1 MKPVLLLIFAF
12 ALAGQQPAQ
21 EETPVF
27 RAGVS
32 LVRVDAQVVANR
44 QPVQGLAKE
53 DFVVLDNGAP
63 QTIEY
68 FGRES
73 EPLWVVLVLDVSGSM
88 NKRLT
93 EIAAVARQALSGLK
107 AEDQVAVM
115 LFSREAKVV
124 QEFTANPQEAA
135 PAIQRAPREKGL
147 GSASRINE
155 AIIEAAKY
163 VGEKAANHA
172 GRRSIV
178 LLTDNQGLAY
188 QVPDE
193 TVLRALFAASAT
205 LNPIVTPEAKEPA
218 APKAGQYTNPDFT
231 PHDVFKLARE
241 TGGEVLKAQD
251 AGRTFQEMLERLR
264 TRYSLHYRQPAGA
277 AGSAR
282 SIKVE
287 LSAAARGRYP
297 KAEVRSRT
305 GYLSGN

>member
-1 MKPVLLLIFAF
+1 M
-12 ALAGQQPAQ
+12 
-21 EETPVF
+21 F

-32 LVRVDAQVVANR
+32 LVRVDAQVVNNR
-44 QPVQGLAKE
+44 QPVAGLGKE
-53 DFVVLDNGAP
+53 DFVIFDNGAVQP
-63 QTIEY
+63 VEY
-68 FGRES
+68 FGRET
-73 EPLWVVLVLDVSGSM
+73 EPLWIVLVLDVSGSM
-88 NKRLT
+88 HKRLS

-107 AEDQVAVM
+107 ADDQVAVM
-115 LFSREAKVV
+115 LFSREAKVA

-135 PAIQRAPREKGL
+135 PAIQGALREKGL

-163 VGEKAANHA
+163 IGEKAANHA

-178 LLTDNQGLAY
+178 ILTDNQGLAY

-193 TVLRALFAASAT
+193 AVLRALFEANAT
-205 LNPIVTPEAKEPA
+205 LNPIVTPEAKPPA

-251 AGRTFQEMLERLR
+251 AGRSFQEMLERLR
-264 TRYSLHYRQPAGA
+264 TRYSLHYRPPAGA

-282 SIKVE
+282 AIKVE
-287 LSAAARGRYP
+287 LSAAARSRYP
-297 KAEVRSRT
+297 KAEVRART
-305 GYLSGN
+305 GYMSGN

>member
-1 MKPVLLLIFAF
+1 MLLLIFAF
-12 ALAGQQPAQ
+12 VLGAQQPAQ

-27 RAGVS
+27 RAGVA

-44 QPVQGLAKE
+44 QPVTGLGKD
-53 DFVVLDNGAP
+53 DFVIFDNGAP
-63 QTIEY
+63 QPIEY

-73 EPLWVVLVLDVSGSM
+73 EPLWIVLVLDVSGSM
-88 NKRLT
+88 TKRLT
-93 EIAAVARQALSGLK
+93 EIAGVARQALSSLK
-107 AEDQVAVM
+107 PEDQVAVM

-124 QEFTANPQEAA
+124 QEFTASPQDAA

-155 AIIEAAKY
+155 AIIEAAKFL
-163 VGEKAANHA
+163 GEKAANHA

-178 LLTDNQGLAY
+178 ILTDNQGLAY

-193 TVLRALFAASAT
+193 AVLRALFEANAT
-205 LNPIVTPEAKEPA
+205 LNPIVTPEAKPPA
-218 APKAGQYTNPDFT
+218 APKPGQYTNPDFS

-251 AGRTFQEMLERLR
+251 AGRSLQEMLERLR
-264 TRYSLHYRQPAGA
+264 TRYSLHYRPPAAA

-282 SIKVE
+282 TIKVD
-287 LSAAARGRYP
+287 LSAAARNRYP
-297 KAEVRSRT
+297 KAEVRART
-305 GYLSGN
+305 GYASYP